1 MANPNQQ
8 SKAMQPFILEQLL
21 NHGMQLWSNQG
32 EVWDSVEELHAL
44 SGTVSN
50 TRAMRDT
57 FE

>member
-1 MANPNQQ
+1 
-8 SKAMQPFILEQLL
+8 MQPFILEQLL